1 MKKLLLIPAA
11 LILSTGFAFAGGYG
25 SHPATGLSLSQSAS
39 VTQSIGTTS
48 YWSKA
53 ENKAL
58 VVQAQVPIGVK
69 SGSLSQSATVDQSI
83 GTTTY
88 GSKAE
93 NKATVIQA
101 QVPIGSF
108 YP

>member
-11 LILSTGFAFAGGYG
+11 LVLSTSFAFA
-25 SHPATGLSLSQSAS
+25 LDLSQTAH

-48 YWSKA
+48 WFSKA

-58 VVQAQVPIGVK
+58 VVQAQVPIGVRH
-69 SGSLSQSATVDQSI
+69 GDLSQSATVDQSI
-83 GTTTY
+83 GTTSNF
-88 GSKAE
+88 SKAE

-108 YP
+108 VW

>member
-11 LILSTGFAFAGGYG
+11 LVLSTSCAFAFD
-25 SHPATGLSLSQSAS
+25 LSQTAH

-48 YWSKA
+48 WFSKA

-58 VVQAQVPIGVK
+58 VVQAQVPIGTRHL
-69 SGSLSQSATVDQSI
+69 GDLSQSATVDQSI
-83 GTTTY
+83 GTT
-88 GSKAE
+88 SNFSRAE

-108 YP
+108 VW